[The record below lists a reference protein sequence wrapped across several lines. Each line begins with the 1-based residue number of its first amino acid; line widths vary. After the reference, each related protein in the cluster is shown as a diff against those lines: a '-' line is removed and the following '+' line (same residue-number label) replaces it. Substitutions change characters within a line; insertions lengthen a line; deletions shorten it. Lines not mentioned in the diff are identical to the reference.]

1 MNHNFPNMFTPIQI
15 GTVTVPNRFVVPPM
29 GNNFANTDGSMS
41 DRSAAYYEARAKG
54 GFGLITIESTVVY
67 KQAKGGPRKPCLFSD
82 EVIPS
87 FKAVADR
94 CHAYGAKVSIQLQH
108 AGPEGNSKLTGYPLK
123 AASAIAPS
131 AGREI
136 PEAMPTEEVYK
147 LIECYGDAAR
157 RAQLA
162 GIDMVEVHCA
172 HGYLVST
179 FISQRT
185 NNRTDEFGGCFENRM
200 RLPRL
205 IIENIRKKTG
215 GNLPILCRINACD
228 EVPGGQSVQDAA
240 AVAAYLEQEC
250 GVDALHVTRA
260 VHLHDEF
267 MWAPG
272 ITHGGFKSVYLDN
285 ASTSF
290 PKPAC
295 VPEAV
300 YRYMTACGSNVS
312 RGGYQAAYSAEEL
325 VFETRQ
331 QLCAL
336 FHGEDA
342 RCVVFTP
349 NITTSLNMLLKGFLH
364 PGDHVLVSSMEHNAV
379 MRPLRQL
386 EAIGVR
392 FDRIPCRADGTL
404 VLDAMEDLLRENT
417 KLVLCL
423 HASNVCGTLLP
434 IDAIGAFCHR
444 HGLRFFLDSAQTA
457 GVFPIDIQKSRI
469 DAVAFTGHKSLLGP
483 QGTGG
488 IILREGLA
496 ETLTPLL
503 AGGTGSMSHTEFM
516 PDFLPDRLEPGTM
529 NLPGLAGLHAAL
541 GFLQETGLDIV
552 RAHELALTKHFL
564 DGLAPMQAEN
574 RVKIIGLPDTQNRAG
589 VVSIQPVQHD
599 PAELAA
605 NLDERFGIATRVG
618 LHCAPAAHQALG
630 TFPTGTIRF
639 SFGFFNTE
647 ADADYALS
655 ALDTLTKEALHGF

>member
-1 MNHNFPNMFTPIQI
+1 
-15 GTVTVPNRFVVPPM
+15 
-29 GNNFANTDGSMS
+29 
-41 DRSAAYYEARAKG
+41 
-54 GFGLITIESTVVY
+54 
-67 KQAKGGPRKPCLFSD
+67 
-82 EVIPS
+82 
-87 FKAVADR
+87 
-94 CHAYGAKVSIQLQH
+94 
-108 AGPEGNSKLTGYPLK
+108 
-123 AASAIAPS
+123 
-131 AGREI
+131 
-136 PEAMPTEEVYK
+136 MP
-147 LIECYGDAAR
+147 
-157 RAQLA
+157 
-162 GIDMVEVHCA
+162 
-172 HGYLVST
+172 
-179 FISQRT
+179 
-185 NNRTDEFGGCFENRM
+185 
-200 RLPRL
+200 
-205 IIENIRKKTG
+205 
-215 GNLPILCRINACD
+215 
-228 EVPGGQSVQDAA
+228 
-240 AVAAYLEQEC
+240 
-250 GVDALHVTRA
+250 
-260 VHLHDEF
+260 
-267 MWAPG
+267 
-272 ITHGGFKSVYLDN
+272 SVYLDN

-349 NITTSLNMLLKGFLH
+349 NITTSLNILLKGFLH

-386 EAIGVR
+386 EAIGVS
-392 FDRIPCRADGTL
+392 FSRIPCRTDGTL
-404 VLDAMEDLLRENT
+404 VLDAMEGLVRENT

-444 HGLRFFLDSAQTA
+444 HSLRFFLDSAQTA
-457 GVFPIDIQKSRI
+457 GVFPIDMQENCI
-469 DAVAFTGHKSLLGP
+469 DAVAFTGHKSLMGP

-488 IILREGLA
+488 IVLREDLA
-496 ETLTPLL
+496 EKLTPLL

-541 GFLQETGLDIV
+541 DFLQETGLDTI

-574 RVKIIGLPDTQNRAG
+574 RVKILGLPGIEGRAG
-589 VVSIQPVQHD
+589 VVSIQPVHQD
-599 PAELAA
+599 PAEVAA
-605 NLDERFGIATRVG
+605 SLDERFGIATRVG
-618 LHCAPAAHQALG
+618 LHCAPAAHQTLG

-655 ALDTLTKEALHGF
+655 ALDTLTKEALHGL